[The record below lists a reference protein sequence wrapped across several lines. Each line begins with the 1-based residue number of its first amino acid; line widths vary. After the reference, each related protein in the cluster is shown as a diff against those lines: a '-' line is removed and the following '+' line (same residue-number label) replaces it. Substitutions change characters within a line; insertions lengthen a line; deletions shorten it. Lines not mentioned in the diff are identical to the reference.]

1 LATKIAGKFTSSA
14 QFALFIQANPCPT
27 NSSHP
32 HCNNIPNMSTNTP
45 QNYDISFVRTGP
57 CAMRMASKSTPTD
70 AILSILHRPTPTAPS
85 PLPPDV
91 ATARKTRINQEMIKI
106 FKRPCPPNTTP
117 SVQGIGLYTHVAGPP
132 LPPPQYPHERF
143 RKSNPTFLPIRGAKR
158 HGGLQPLISDEVKA
172 VADKVRALVNE
183 EEKRVGH
190 VDMDVKQ
197 LRERYGAV
205 DAPEGRRS
213 MDKQTPG
220 YAMMTSGAGLDVAKA
235 GAGEERRGSASVVK
249 SGSVYDAERDPR
261 RRIR

>member
-1 LATKIAGKFTSSA
+1 
-14 QFALFIQANPCPT
+14 
-27 NSSHP
+27 
-32 HCNNIPNMSTNTP
+32 
-45 QNYDISFVRTGP
+45 
-57 CAMRMASKSTPTD
+57 MRMASKSTPTD

-91 ATARKTRINQEMIKI
+91 ATARKTRINQD
-106 FKRPCPPNTTP
+106 TTP

-172 VADKVRALVNE
+172 VAEKVRALVNE